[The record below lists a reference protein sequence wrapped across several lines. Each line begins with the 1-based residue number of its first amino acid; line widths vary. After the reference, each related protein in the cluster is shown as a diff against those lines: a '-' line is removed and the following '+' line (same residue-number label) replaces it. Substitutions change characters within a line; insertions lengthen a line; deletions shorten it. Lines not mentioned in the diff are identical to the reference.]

1 MHVIASF
8 FFSLKTIN
16 ERLEVVN
23 VPFVLVDGYV
33 DVLHLRIPWADIS
46 TESIV
51 VEVDGLMLTL
61 KLKEEEIGNV

>member
-1 MHVIASF
+1 M
-8 FFSLKTIN
+8 
-16 ERLEVVN
+16 VN